1 MNERIKEFMRES
13 GVKTFFPGDPGSGAP
28 GPEGVYFGLTET
40 QKLEKFAELIVRECT
55 GVLFDESEKL
65 SALYSDED
73 NWQSA
78 EEYEIRSDQCVDNI
92 AVIEKHFGVE

>member
-1 MNERIKEFMRES
+1 MNERIRELSDIAYKNHLAKNPHSSFGRRSDYDKE
-13 GVKTFFPGDPGSGAP
+13 
-28 GPEGVYFGLTET
+28 
-40 QKLEKFAELIVRECT
+40 FAELIIAECT

-78 EEYEIRSDQCVDNI
+78 EEYEIRSNQCVDNI

>member
-1 MNERIKEFMRES
+1 MNERIKELAEQAGLGIIFHLEEM
-13 GVKTFFPGDPGSGAP
+13 GV
-28 GPEGVYFGLTET
+28 EGEIELW
-40 QKLEKFAELIVRECT
+40 KFAELIIAECT

-92 AVIEKHFGVE
+92 ALIEEHFGVE

>member
-1 MNERIKEFMRES
+1 MNERIKQLAEQA
-13 GVKTFFPGDPGSGAP
+13 GIQFPNNLV
-28 GPEGVYFGLTET
+28 EGVNGPGVVSPKD
-40 QKLEKFAELIVRECT
+40 KLAKFAELIIAECT

-92 AVIEKHFGVE
+92 ALIEEHFGVE

>member
-1 MNERIKEFMRES
+1 MNKRIRELAEQATTI
-13 GVKTFFPGDPGSGAP
+13 VEMV
-28 GPEGVYFGLTET
+28 GPQGYTSSYANFDR
-40 QKLEKFAELIVRECT
+40 EKFALLIIQECT

>member
-1 MNERIKEFMRES
+1 MNERIQELIEQATTIEY
-13 GVKTFFPGDPGSGAP
+13 GVDNGFDRVLFDK
-28 GPEGVYFGLTET
+28 
-40 QKLEKFAELIVRECT
+40 EKFALLIIAECT

-78 EEYEIRSDQCVDNI
+78 EEYEIRSNQCIDNI
-92 AVIEKHFGVE
+92 AVIEKHFGVEE

>member
-1 MNERIKEFMRES
+1 MNERI
-13 GVKTFFPGDPGSGAP
+13 
-28 GPEGVYFGLTET
+28 
-40 QKLEKFAELIVRECT
+40 QKLIEQATTIEYGVDNGFDRVIFDKEKFALLIIHEC
-55 GVLFDESEKL
+55 GNVLFDESERF

-78 EEYEIRSDQCVDNI
+78 EEYEICSMQCVDNI